1 MDGARFGESRMNKLA
16 TINNGDFYPKSATK
30 PAGGVARPSRAQ
42 VEQAVSTLIRWSG
55 DDPECEGLV
64 ATRARV
70 VRAF

>member
-16 TINNGDFYPKSATK
+16 TINNGDFCPKSATK

-55 DDPECEGLV
+55 DGEGLV
-64 ATRARV
+64 ATPARV